1 MTAAAALAAAAENK
15 PPIFGKPAKTVD
27 KSHAPV

>member
-1 MTAAAALAAAAENK
+1 MTAAAALAAAENK